1 MNQRI
6 EPSWE
11 APANVH
17 AFTTTR
23 EGGIS
28 RAPFDSFNLGARCGD
43 EPARVHA
50 NRNRFQLWLPS
61 SPGWL
66 RQVHGRQVVDRSKFA
81 EEEPEADAAVAFSPG
96 LACTILTA
104 DCLPV
109 LFCDREGSRVA
120 AAHAGWR
127 GLAGGVL
134 EATVTAL
141 ETDPANLVAWLGPG
155 IGPKAFEVGAE
166 VREQFL
172 SVYPGCSEAFETR
185 DGSLFAD
192 LYAIAR
198 LALADAGVSRV
209 SGGQHCTHADQNRFY
224 SYRRDGR
231 TGRMATVIWFE

>member
-1 MNQRI
+1 MTRCSKNPGKDTIGGIVEIRI
-6 EPSWE
+6 GKDDVGRLSTQFERDFVEVFSSEFIDSTPT
-11 APANVH
+11 
-17 AFTTTR
+17 FTTTR

-109 LFCDREGSRVA
+109 LFCDR
-120 AAHAGWR
+120 
-127 GLAGGVL
+127 
-134 EATVTAL
+134 
-141 ETDPANLVAWLGPG
+141 
-155 IGPKAFEVGAE
+155 
-166 VREQFL
+166 
-172 SVYPGCSEAFETR
+172 
-185 DGSLFAD
+185 
-192 LYAIAR
+192 
-198 LALADAGVSRV
+198 
-209 SGGQHCTHADQNRFY
+209 
-224 SYRRDGR
+224 
-231 TGRMATVIWFE
+231 

>member
-1 MNQRI
+1 MD
-6 EPSWE
+6 W
-11 APANVH
+11 
-17 AFTTTR
+17 
-23 EGGIS
+23 
-28 RAPFDSFNLGARCGD
+28 
-43 EPARVHA
+43 
-50 NRNRFQLWLPS
+50 
-61 SPGWL
+61 
-66 RQVHGRQVVDRSKFA
+66 
-81 EEEPEADAAVAFSPG
+81 
-96 LACTILTA
+96 
-104 DCLPV
+104 
-109 LFCDREGSRVA
+109 VA

-127 GLAGGVL
+127 GLARGIL

-209 SGGQHCTHADQNRFY
+209 SGGQHCTHADKNRFF
-224 SYRRDGR
+224 SDRRDGR